1 MPKGDNHLPNFTE
14 LAPHFYAHN
23 KKIFMK
29 NEHKSPS
36 QAKPQTGPSNQKREQ
51 ATRKDE
57 GPRQKNEQSIDK
69 EIEKRTQENR
79 TPKGEN
85 L

>member
-1 MPKGDNHLPNFTE
+1 
-14 LAPHFYAHN
+14 
-23 KKIFMK
+23 MK
-29 NEHKSPS
+29 NEHKTPS
-36 QAKPQTGPSNQKREQ
+36 QAKPQPGPSNQKREQ
-51 ATRKDE
+51 ATRKEE

>member
-1 MPKGDNHLPNFTE
+1 
-14 LAPHFYAHN
+14 
-23 KKIFMK
+23 MK

-36 QAKPQTGPSNQKREQ
+36 QATPKPSPSNQKREQ